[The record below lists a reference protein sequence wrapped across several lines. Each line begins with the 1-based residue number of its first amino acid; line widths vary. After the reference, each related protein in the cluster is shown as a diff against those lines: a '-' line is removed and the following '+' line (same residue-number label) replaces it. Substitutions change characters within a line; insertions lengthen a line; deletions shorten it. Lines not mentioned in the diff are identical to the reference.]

1 MNSYNTVN
9 AAFRAAG
16 KKPSE
21 GVSHGRDWFEVED
34 FRLSLR
40 AHGREAAAAGNTD
53 DPFHWENR
61 REGAFNPIMERDFQK
76 MVTHAAAYGGTV
88 TRAAYS
94 AKVRESQEQG
104 VCDMGVGCEEYGVCY
119 AAAHDAPERC
129 GMPPSPGTEQVRL
142 PYSRDVAAL
151 QELGTRLLGAGGI
164 AAARAGAQVGG

>member
-40 AHGREAAAAGNTD
+40 AHGREAAAVGNTD

-61 REGAFNPIMERDFQK
+61 REGGFNPM
-76 MVTHAAAYGGTV
+76 MT
-88 TRAAYS
+88 
-94 AKVRESQEQG
+94 QG